1 MSDSAKKFM
10 SISVWITIVLFVIRC
25 LIDSSGIALAINQR
39 EYLNCSY
46 SIYGY
51 AGEAIGVT
59 AIFMAVFNKWL
70 WKKKPFLSINR
81 RITSFSK
88 TL

>member
-1 MSDSAKKFM
+1 MSDLAKKFM

-51 AGEAIGVT
+51 AGEAIGAT
-59 AIFMAVFNKWL
+59 AIL
-70 WKKKPFLSINR
+70 WQYLINGFGR
-81 RITSFSK
+81 KSRFIY
-88 TL
+88 

>member
-10 SISVWITIVLFVIRC
+10 NISVWITIFLFVIRC
-25 LIDSSGIALAINQR
+25 LIDSSGIASAINQR

-51 AGEAIGVT
+51 AGEA
-59 AIFMAVFNKWL
+59 M
-70 WKKKPFLSINR
+70 
-81 RITSFSK
+81 
-88 TL
+88 